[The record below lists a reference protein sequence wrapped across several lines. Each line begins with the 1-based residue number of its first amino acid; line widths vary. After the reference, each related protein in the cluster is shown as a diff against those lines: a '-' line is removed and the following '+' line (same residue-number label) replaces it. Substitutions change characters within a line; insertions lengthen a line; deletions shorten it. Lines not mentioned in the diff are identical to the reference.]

1 MKVSIYH
8 SKYQTKKQNK
18 LCTTHRIK
26 HRVRLQGVCN
36 AVVVVGL
43 IMLTGCQQE
52 QQTMSDAV
60 HQLHVTSAANFAQQ
74 ANQLDQDFQLYCQS
88 PTAGTLSQAK
98 EQWSTTMQAWM
109 ALQGREKGSEA
120 ALGLSWQIQFW
131 PDKKNTTGRKL
142 NQLLKQETMWQAA
155 ALANQSVAV
164 QGLGAAEWFLY
175 DQQSPIVQSKLSEYD
190 KAAQVDKISAE
201 NCSLFTAV
209 SGRIADSSA
218 ALEQAWK
225 VNPWQSLPVKMALG
239 EYLGALNNQLD
250 YTMKK
255 LSRPLGKPGSP
266 KVYQAESW
274 RSQTSMV
281 NLKSNITAM
290 QQLYLANESGL
301 DKLLR
306 DRGYAATADRIDK
319 RFSALLEGWPQTPA
333 MVPMLKTREGYRQ
346 LLNIYNGLEYIQIAL
361 QDEVAPELGI
371 VVGFNATDGD

>member
-1 MKVSIYH
+1 MNMSI
-8 SKYQTKKQNK
+8 
-18 LCTTHRIK
+18 LRIA
-26 HRVRLQGVCN
+26 LLI
-36 AVVVVGL
+36 AGL
-43 IMLTGCQQE
+43 ASVTGCQQE
-52 QQTMSDAV
+52 QQTISGAV
-60 HQLHVTSAANFAQQ
+60 HQLHLESAANFAQQ
-74 ANQLDQDFQLYCQS
+74 AKALDQIFQGYCQS
-88 PTAGTLSQAK
+88 PTNDNLGQAK
-98 EQWSTTMQAWM
+98 VQWSKTMQAWM
-109 ALQGREKGSEA
+109 ALQGREKGSET
-120 ALGLSWQIQFW
+120 ALELSWQIQFW

-142 NQLLKQETMWQAA
+142 NQLLKQGAMWQAD

-175 DQQSPIVQSKLSEYD
+175 DQQSPVVKGLASQQNGASQQD
-190 KAAQVDKISAE
+190 KASAA

-209 SGRIADSSA
+209 AGRIAGSST
-218 ALEQAWK
+218 ALEQAWQ
-225 VNPWQSLPVKMALG
+225 VNPWQSLPAKMALG

-274 RSQTSMV
+274 RSHTSMT
-281 NLKSNITAM
+281 NLQSNIIAM
-290 QQLYLANESGL
+290 HQLYLAKGTGL

-306 DRGYAATADRIDK
+306 DRGYVGTADRINK
-319 RFSALLEGWPQTPA
+319 RFSALLEDWPQAPA
-333 MVPMLKTREGYRQ
+333 MVPMLKTKEGYRQ